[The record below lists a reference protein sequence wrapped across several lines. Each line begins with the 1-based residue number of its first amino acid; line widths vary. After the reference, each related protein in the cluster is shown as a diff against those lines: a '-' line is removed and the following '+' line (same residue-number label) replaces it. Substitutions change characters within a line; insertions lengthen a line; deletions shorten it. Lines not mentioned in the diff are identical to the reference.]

1 MEILEA
7 QGIRK
12 YYRSS
17 AGLFFGSGALVK
29 AVDGVDLA
37 LEKGTTLGLVGESGC
52 GKSTLARVLIR
63 LEEPTAGSIRLGGED
78 FLALKGKELRAA
90 RRRIQMVFQD
100 PYSSLNPRLSVGST
114 IAEGIRIHKLA
125 RGAEVKERVAKL
137 LDKVGLPASA
147 ASKYPHEFSGGQR
160 QRIGIA
166 RSLAVEPE
174 VLIADEPVSALDVS
188 VRAQIINLLKDLQA
202 DMGLTYLFIAH
213 DLGIVEHVS
222 DAVAVMYCGKIV
234 EQCADEGSV
243 QGAAPSVHAGAH
255 RLRPRRRPVGRAG
268 AGGDSGGRAE
278 PREHSPRLRLQSALP
293 ARDGHMPHRE
303 ARSHPGRPGRAVRCW
318 LHQPHGERALIR
330 GAAAPSP
337 NRRLFI

>member
-1 MEILEA
+1 MTMEIFRA
-7 QGIRK
+7 RGIRK
-12 YYRSS
+12 YYRSA
-17 AGLFFGSGALVK
+17 AGLFFGSSTVVK

-37 LEKGTTLGLVGESGC
+37 IVRGATLGLVGESGC

-63 LEEPTAGSIRLGGED
+63 LEDPTAGTITLGGED

-125 RGAEVKERVAKL
+125 RGAEVKARVSKL
-137 LDKVGLPASA
+137 LDRVGLPASA

-188 VRAQIINLLKDLQA
+188 VRAQILNLLKDLQR

-213 DLGIVEHVS
+213 DLGIVEHMS
-222 DAVAVMYCGKIV
+222 DAVAVMYCGRIV
-234 EQCADEGSV
+234 EQAPTAELFREPLHPYTAGLIASVPVADPSGARVRAAIPGDVPSPVHLPPGCAFNPRCPRVMDIC
-243 QGAAPSVHAGAH
+243 
-255 RLRPRRRPVGRAG
+255 RLRRPDLV
-268 AGGDSGGRAE
+268 E
-278 PREHSPRLRLQSALP
+278 I
-293 ARDGHMPHRE
+293 
-303 ARSHPGRPGRAVRCW
+303 RPGRAVRCW
-318 LHQPHGERALIR
+318 LHVPHGEPR
-330 GAAAPSP
+330 
-337 NRRLFI
+337 

>member
-1 MEILEA
+1 MRMEILRA

-29 AVDGVDLA
+29 AVDGVDLS
-37 LEKGTTLGLVGESGC
+37 LEKGTTMGLVGESGC

-63 LEEPTAGSIRLGGED
+63 LEEPTDGGVLLGGVD
-78 FLALKGKELRAA
+78 FLALKGRALRAA

-100 PYSSLNPRLSVGST
+100 PYSSLDPRLSVGST

-125 RGAEVKERVAKL
+125 RGAAVKERVAGL
-137 LDKVGLPASA
+137 LDRVGLPASA
-147 ASKYPHEFSGGQR
+147 AAKYPHEFSGGQR

-188 VRAQIINLLKDLQA
+188 IRAQIINLLADLQE

-222 DAVAVMYCGKIV
+222 DTVAVMYCGKIV
-234 EQCADEGSV
+234 EQAPTEDIFREPLHPYTQGLIASVPVADP
-243 QGAAPSVHAGAH
+243 GAAKARAAIPGDVPSPMNIPPGCAFN
-255 RLRPRRRPVGRAG
+255 PRCPRVMDICRVEKPDLIPC
-268 AGGDSGGRAE
+268 GGERI
-278 PREHSPRLRLQSALP
+278 
-293 ARDGHMPHRE
+293 
-303 ARSHPGRPGRAVRCW
+303 VRCW
-318 LHQPHGERALIR
+318 LFH
-330 GAAAPSP
+330 
-337 NRRLFI
+337 

>member
-1 MEILEA
+1 MMEIFTA
-7 QGIRK
+7 RGIRK

-17 AGLFFGSGALVK
+17 AGLFFGSGAVVK

-63 LEEPTAGSIRLGGED
+63 LEEPTEGSIRLGGED
-78 FLALKGKELRAA
+78 FLALGGKELRAA

-100 PYSSLNPRLSVGST
+100 PYSSLNPRLSVGNT

-125 RGAEVKERVAKL
+125 RGAEVKERVSKL
-137 LDKVGLPASA
+137 LNKVGLPATA

-188 VRAQIINLLKDLQA
+188 VRAQIINLLKDLQK

-213 DLGIVEHVS
+213 DLGIVEHMS

-234 EQCADEGSV
+234 EQSPTRDLFREPLHPYTQGLIASVPVADPFGARVRAAIPGDVPSPVNLPPGCAFN
-243 QGAAPSVHAGAH
+243 
-255 RLRPRRRPVGRAG
+255 PRCPRVMEVCRVEKPELIPYRAG
-268 AGGDSGGRAE
+268 RT
-278 PREHSPRLRLQSALP
+278 
-293 ARDGHMPHRE
+293 
-303 ARSHPGRPGRAVRCW
+303 VRCW
-318 LHQPHGERALIR
+318 LYGTR
-330 GAAAPSP
+330 GALA
-337 NRRLFI
+337 

>member
-1 MEILEA
+1 MEIFGA

-17 AGLFFGSGALVK
+17 TGLFFGSGAVVK

-37 LEKGTTLGLVGESGC
+37 LEQGTTLGLVGESGC

-63 LEEPTAGSIRLGGED
+63 LDEPTAGSIRLGGED
-78 FLALKGKELRAA
+78 FLALKGKALRAA

-125 RGAEVKERVAKL
+125 KGAEVKERVAKL
-137 LDKVGLPASA
+137 LHKVGLPPSA

-160 QRIGIA
+160 QRVGIA

-188 VRAQIINLLKDLQA
+188 VRAQIINLLKDLQK

-213 DLGIVEHVS
+213 DLGIVEHMS

-234 EQCADEGSV
+234 EQSPTGDLFREPLHPYTQGLIASVPVADPSGARVRAAIPGDVPSPVNIPPGCAFNPRCPRVMDICRVEKPDLV
-243 QGAAPSVHAGAH
+243 PAG
-255 RLRPRRRPVGRAG
+255 
-268 AGGDSGGRAE
+268 
-278 PREHSPRLRLQSALP
+278 
-293 ARDGHMPHRE
+293 
-303 ARSHPGRPGRAVRCW
+303 PGRAVRCW
-318 LHQPHGERALIR
+318 LHQPR
-330 GAAAPSP
+330 GARA
-337 NRRLFI
+337 